1 MTMPHLMNCAHLD
14 DGWCLD
20 CVVTLNARAEAAE
33 DRAEAAE
40 QKLREIA
47 QFTLKTNTRA
57 EAAEAEC
64 ERLRAQVAQAK
75 ADGANEERSLH
86 WMRENTEIAALRK
99 RVATLRYA
107 LQFVMSATGNRLS
120 ITSMNVAT
128 SALEATYNTSQDAT

>member
-99 RVATLRYA
+99 RVATLAALLDKAAALYA
-107 LQFVMSATGNRLS
+107 DEWPSYFEDEVSA
-120 ITSMNVAT
+120 
-128 SALEATYNTSQDAT
+128 ALEATA